1 MFVEDNAMVRAAAC
15 KALDVMFDRV
25 YAANDGVEAL
35 DILKEHNVD
44 FVITDLNMPNMDGVA
59 LIKEIRRVCKMMPII
74 ITTAYAEFDAVY
86 EDIPN
91 IYTIS
96 KPYSI
101 FDIVIAIEK
110 LEDRYRAMR
119 CPYEMLEDATAEARK
134 VMDLLRKGQ

>member
-1 MFVEDNAMVRAAAC
+1 MFVEDNAMVRSVAY
-15 KALDVMFDRV
+15 KGLDVMFDRV
-25 YAANDGVEAL
+25 YVANDGVEAL

-74 ITTAYAEFDAVY
+74 ITTAYIEFGAVY

-91 IYTIS
+91 IYTIT

-101 FDIVIAIEK
+101 FDIVIAIEE

-134 VMDLLRKGQ
+134 VMDLLKKG